1 MVTARLPAA
10 LAPVLVAA
18 ACGIAFHEVRLP
30 APTSSPPAPV
40 SSAGLRAGFGRADIT
55 PPPGVGLAGN
65 GPEGRR
71 AVGYRVHLYARALL
85 LEDRTGERVAFVI
98 ADLPQVSPNLHRLTA
113 QLIRDST
120 GIGVDRLVIAATHVH
135 AGPGHFY
142 AERQYNQSTSRV
154 EGYDSG
160 MVDFLVSRFARAVLD
175 AQRDLRPARV
185 AWGATAVW
193 GHTRNRSYQAFLR
206 DKPEWTPPAPVPP
219 GLDPTHR
226 AVNPLWTLL
235 RIDQRGRGTDS
246 AYRPA
251 GALSVFALHGTAD
264 PAQNELLDAGIHG
277 IIERGL
283 ERHVDSL
290 SGRGRGGGGG
300 GAAYHLVANGAEG
313 DVSPDWPAQ
322 SRCGA
327 PVLRPVV
334 GPGGPRTPPPPW
346 EWRDPSP
353 AWMGLCLSAARRY
366 VNTAGDSLAARAAAL
381 FDSLGP
387 SLRSDLRVGVAFRT
401 LRLKGDPRLCP
412 YPEAGS
418 STVGGAADGRT
429 RLYGWHLFGIF
440 PLGLE
445 EGGYAIRSNPHDCQ
459 REKRVAM
466 GWVQRKLIV
475 GEHGLP
481 EAAQLS
487 VVRLGDLLLGV
498 VPAEVTTRA
507 GALMERAIADSAR
520 ASGLTPRAVTMVGLA
535 NGYLQYVTTDAEYGE
550 QTYEGGSTL
559 YGPNSAAVLAEE
571 LGKLA
576 GALARAGASPA
587 NPVDSLIAYPGTSV
601 TILPRR
607 TAGPPPERVRRA
619 VLSQVCSGD
628 TLVVRWRDLYP
639 GRLVPADGPVLR
651 IERLA
656 GERWAVAAWDGD
668 RELEIRAVR
677 SLGGRGYVWEARW
690 HHPPRT
696 GPFRVVLEARQGLA
710 EVTGDRAAC

>member
-1 MVTARLPAA
+1 MVIPRRPAA
-10 LAPVLVAA
+10 LGLALVTAG
-18 ACGIAFHEVRLP
+18 CIAFAELP
-30 APTSSPPAPV
+30 LPSPSSSRPV
-40 SSAGLRAGFGRADIT
+40 PSSGLRAGFGRADIT

-71 AVGYRVHLYARALL
+71 AAGYRVRLYARALL
-85 LEDRTGERVAFVI
+85 LEDRTGERVAFVV
-98 ADLPQVSPNLHRLTA
+98 ADVPHVTPNLHRLTA
-113 QLIRDST
+113 LRIRDST
-120 GIGVDRLVIAATHVH
+120 GIGADRLVVAATHVH
-135 AGPGHFY
+135 SGPGHFY
-142 AERQYNQSTSRV
+142 AERQYNQSTSQV
-154 EGYDSG
+154 VGYDSA
-160 MVDFLVSRFARAVLD
+160 MVEFLVARFVRAVLD

-185 AWGATAVW
+185 GWGATAVW
-193 GHTRNRSYQAFLR
+193 GHTRNRSYEAFLR
-206 DKPEWTPPAPVPP
+206 NKPEWTTPVPPSP

-235 RIDQRGRGTDS
+235 RVDQRGRGADS

-264 PAQNELLDAGIHG
+264 APENELLDAGIHG

-290 SGRGRGGGGG
+290 SGRSAG
-300 GAAYHLVANGAEG
+300 YHLVANGAEG

-322 SRCGA
+322 SRCGT

-334 GPGGPRTPPPPW
+334 GPGGPRTPSAPW
-346 EWRDPSP
+346 EWRDPAP
-353 AWMGLCLSAARRY
+353 AWMGLCLAAARRY
-366 VNTAGDSLAARAAAL
+366 VNAAGDSLATRAAGL

-387 SLRSDLRVGVAFRT
+387 GLRADLRVGVAFRT

-412 YPEAGS
+412 YPETGS
-418 STVGGAADGRT
+418 STLGGAEDGRT

-445 EGGYAIRSNPHDCQ
+445 EGGHAIRPNPHDCQ
-459 REKRVAM
+459 REKRVAL
-466 GWVQRKLIV
+466 GWLQRKLVV

-481 EAAQLS
+481 EVAQLS
-487 VVRLGDLLLGV
+487 VIRLGDLLLGV
-498 VPAEVTTRA
+498 VPAELTTRA
-507 GALMERAIADSAR
+507 
-520 ASGLTPRAVTMVGLA
+520 
-535 NGYLQYVTTDAEYGE
+535 
-550 QTYEGGSTL
+550 
-559 YGPNSAAVLAEE
+559 E

-576 GALARAGASPA
+576 GSLARSGASPA
-587 NPVDSLIAYPGTSV
+587 NPVDSLVAYPGTSL

-607 TAGPPPERVRRA
+607 TAGPPPERIMRV
-619 VLSQVCSGD
+619 VLSQACAGD
-628 TLVVRWRDLYP
+628 TVVVRWRDLHP

-656 GERWAVAAWDGD
+656 GERWDVVAWDDD

-690 HHPPRT
+690 HHLAHA
-696 GPFRVVLEARQGLA
+696 GLFRVVLVARPGLA
-710 EVTGDRAAC
+710 EVTGDRVAC